1 MIITIQDKTIEQKD
15 IRKLY
20 PAALVKTGHGDEIT
34 EISLEWLDTESND
47 EVEVV
52 GYGIFVTTKDK
63 QKFSFLFDS
72 REKLEEEISKLSAQF

>member
-34 EISLEWLDTESND
+34 EISLEWIDTESND

-72 REKLEEEISKLSAQF
+72 REELEEEISKLSAQF

>member
-1 MIITIQDKTIEQKD
+1 MIITIQDKSIEQKD

-34 EISLEWLDTESND
+34 EISLEWIDTESND